1 MMEIAE
7 YVPDVLV
14 KVAAFLV
21 VQALVYLILSNSSDV
36 FSKDKKLRS
45 LSFKPARSASIRRI
59 LAVFSDVPQGPAGGG
74 EPSPRSS
81 SSDAQSMP
89 MFEDLPGYDGSS

>member
-1 MMEIAE
+1 MIEIAA

-59 LAVFSDVPQGPAGGG
+59 LAAFSDVPQATAG

-89 MFEDLPGYDGSS
+89 MFDDPPSGYDCSS